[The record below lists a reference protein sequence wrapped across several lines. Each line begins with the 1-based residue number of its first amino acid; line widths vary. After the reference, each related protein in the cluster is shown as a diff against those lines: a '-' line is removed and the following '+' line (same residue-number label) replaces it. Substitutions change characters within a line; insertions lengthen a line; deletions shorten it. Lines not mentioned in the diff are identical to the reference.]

1 MLGKEANTNDVDLL
15 GIAFNALVMFV
26 AAFAYTIPF
35 VPVITNLDLDPMKH
49 FIDADVPFL
58 QKYILQHKY
67 IKPLIPIAR
76 VVLQGIAVLALC
88 RLVTVVLISVA
99 ISAKSFQTVIKWLL
113 CRSTQITSLR
123 LTEYSHLHLLYCRLT
138 LIMRLSEPL
147 TGTCIL
153 LLMIGGFCLWVGC
166 TFIAVRMYSTLP
178 MGIYAFV
185 IGVLIIVQVA
195 ANVLLPQA
203 IQIFEDGQEVLSIW
217 KLKLAHNRGF
227 GIKLRSRKLKALRPF
242 RIYATLGDYPFYYL
256 QRSTL
261 ITYFDLCL
269 TNSVNTLLTL

>member
-1 MLGKEANTNDVDLL
+1 MLGKANANSLDVL

-35 VPVITNLDLDPMKH
+35 VPVMTNLDLDPIKH

-58 QKYILQHKY
+58 QNCILQSKY
-67 IKPLIPIAR
+67 VKPLIPIAR

-99 ISAKSFQTVIKWLL
+99 ISAKSFQTIIKWLL
-113 CRSTQITSLR
+113 CHSKQITSLR
-123 LTEYSHLHLLYCRLT
+123 LTEFSRLHLLYCRLT

-153 LLMIGGFCLWVGC
+153 LLMIGGFGLWVGC

-185 IGVLIIVQVA
+185 LGVLIIVQVA

-203 IQIFEDGQEVLSIW
+203 IQIFEDGQEVLAIW
-217 KLKLAHNRGF
+217 KLKLAYNRGF

-242 RIYATLGDYPFYYL
+242 RIYATLGEYTFYYL